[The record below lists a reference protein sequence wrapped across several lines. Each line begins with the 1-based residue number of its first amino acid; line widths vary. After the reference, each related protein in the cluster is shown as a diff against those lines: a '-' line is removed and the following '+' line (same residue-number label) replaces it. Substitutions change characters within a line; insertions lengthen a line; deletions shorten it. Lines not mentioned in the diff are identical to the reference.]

1 MSNSFSFSKAD
12 LIAVAKGL
20 GIAVL
25 GAALTYL
32 ASYISNTSFG
42 VYTPIVVA
50 VFSVVVNAIRKFI
63 ANTAP
68 QDVAEI
74 PPANQ

>member
-1 MSNSFSFSKAD
+1 MSNAYSFSKAD

-32 ASYISNTSFG
+32 SSYFTNTNFG
-42 VYTPIVVA
+42 VYTPVVVA
-50 VFSVVVNAIRKFI
+50 GWSVIVNLLRKFVT
-63 ANTAP
+63 NTAP
-68 QDVAEI
+68 Q
-74 PPANQ
+74 Q